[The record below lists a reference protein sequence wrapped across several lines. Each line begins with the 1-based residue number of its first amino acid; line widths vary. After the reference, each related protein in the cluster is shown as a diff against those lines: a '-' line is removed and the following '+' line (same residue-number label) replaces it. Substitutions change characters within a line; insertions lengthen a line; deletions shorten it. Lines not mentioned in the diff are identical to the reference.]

1 MLDSKVFLKSFPIL
15 FIFGFLLLLTIPN
28 PLLVNEKSSTKEPEV
43 TEEAA
48 DKDENG
54 ENSVKV
60 DMNNSVQGEV
70 DHPSSGS
77 GTCTVTKNGV
87 TEVVPADQVTIDE
100 KSSGDINIKVDCENS
115 SSSSSNKTSIENKI
129 DIKAESSP

>member
-60 DMNNSVQGEV
+60 DVNKSVQGET
-70 DHPSSGS
+70 DQSSTGV

-115 SSSSSNKTSIENKI
+115 SSSSSNKTSIEN
-129 DIKAESSP
+129 